1 MISKAKL
8 KEHIDQFPK
17 DEISIDELID
27 RLVFI
32 EKLEKRIALSEGGGS
47 TVSEEEMRNDIKKG
61 SKLGRRNKLTG
72 IDLYGEL
79 TY

>member
-8 KEHIDQFPK
+8 KEHIDQFPE

-32 EKLEKRIALSEGGGS
+32 EKLEKRIALSEKGGS
-47 TVSEEEMRNDIKKG
+47 SVSEEEMRNEIKKW
-61 SKLGRRNKLTG
+61 SK
-72 IDLYGEL
+72 
-79 TY
+79 

>member
-8 KEHIDQFPK
+8 KEHIDKFPD

-32 EKLEKRIALSEGGGS
+32 EKLEKRIEISKQGGS
-47 TVSEEEMRNDIKKG
+47 IFSEDSLKDEIEKW
-61 SKLGRRNKLTG
+61 SK
-72 IDLYGEL
+72 
-79 TY
+79 